1 MKVLWALLIVP
12 LMASP
17 ALAGDGGGKPV
28 FDAGGDFI
36 QMVDALGRLPEP
48 KGLLGRPAKL
58 KLAGATGVPKVTGT
72 RGYRA
77 CAACK
82 TDEYN
87 LRGRD
92 AYAAM
97 PRYTA
102 YRVRPDN
109 RLQFATGNGQLRYG
123 LWSDVREVNNVSSY
137 DNGTPPVDGYGNA
150 VPVAVSNRP
159 AEPPVN
165 FSFAGG
171 AANDRRSYTEYR
183 GGIFMSAP
191 F

>member
-1 MKVLWALLIVP
+1 MKMLWALLIVP
-12 LMASP
+12 FTAAP
-17 ALAGDGGGKPV
+17 ALAGGGTPV
-28 FDAGGDFI
+28 FDAGGDFV
-36 QMVDALGRLPEP
+36 QMVDALARLPEP

-58 KLAGATGVPKVTGT
+58 KLAGATGVPRVTGT
-72 RGYRA
+72 RSYRVRD
-77 CAACK
+77 CPACK

-92 AYAAM
+92 TYSAM

-102 YRVRPDN
+102 YRVRPDT
-109 RLQFATGNGQLRYG
+109 RLRFATGNGQLRYG

-150 VPVAVSNRP
+150 VPVAASTRP